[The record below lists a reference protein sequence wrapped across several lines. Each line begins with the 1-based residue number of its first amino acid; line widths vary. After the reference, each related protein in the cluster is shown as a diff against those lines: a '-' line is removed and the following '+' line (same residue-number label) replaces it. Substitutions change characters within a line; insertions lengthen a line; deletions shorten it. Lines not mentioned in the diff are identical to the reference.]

1 MLKNK
6 RKWTID
12 ARISY
17 PLSNYLAGSYVT
29 GLPFSKSCQK
39 FGPERKGNRIFCV
52 VPVENGTF
60 EFCFPGWNIPNGNY
74 RFNFFKP
81 ILIPLLGFRA
91 RFLVNVIQAKKHE
104 MQNRLAILK
113 C

>member
-29 GLPFSKSCQK
+29 GLPFSKSCRK
-39 FGPERKGNRIFCV
+39 FGPERKGNRIFFV
-52 VPVENGTF
+52 SFQWKMERLSSVFPVGIFQTEIIGSISSNQF
-60 EFCFPGWNIPNGNY
+60 
-74 RFNFFKP
+74 
-81 ILIPLLGFRA
+81 
-91 RFLVNVIQAKKHE
+91 
-104 MQNRLAILK
+104 
-113 C
+113 

>member
-29 GLPFSKSCQK
+29 GLPFSKRCRK
-39 FGPERKGNRIFCV
+39 FGPERKGNRIFFV
-52 VPVENGTF
+52 SFQWKMERLNSV
-60 EFCFPGWNIPNGNY
+60 
-74 RFNFFKP
+74 
-81 ILIPLLGFRA
+81 FRVGI
-91 RFLVNVIQAKKHE
+91 FQTEIIGSISSNQF
-104 MQNRLAILK
+104 
-113 C
+113 